1 MLYQDGTAK
10 VLSRRA
16 VLGAI
21 DDSRGPRAEECPI
34 CFESYGGGGG
44 GAGVG
49 SSSEEEV
56 EEVAAVAVV
65 EPTILAACG
74 HVFCAGCIS
83 VMRCNE
89 KESGGG
95 SSNTRSGRGAQIA
108 CPQCRVRSCLS
119 VPLHS

>member
-44 GAGVG
+44 GGGGAGVG
-49 SSSEEEV
+49 SSSAGE
-56 EEVAAVAVV
+56 AVV
-65 EPTILAACG
+65 EPAILAACG

-108 CPQCRVRSCLS
+108 CPQCRVRSSALTA
-119 VPLHS
+119 PLLRS

>member
-21 DDSRGPRAEECPI
+21 DDSRGPRSEECPI
-34 CFESYGGGGG
+34 CLESYGGGSGAGG
-44 GAGVG
+44 G
-49 SSSEEEV
+49 SSPEEEAA
-56 EEVAAVAVV
+56 AAVVD
-65 EPTILAACG
+65 PTILAACG
-74 HVFCAGCIS
+74 HVFCAGCTS

-108 CPQCRVRSCLS
+108 CPQCPVRSSALTA
-119 VPLHS
+119 PLLRS